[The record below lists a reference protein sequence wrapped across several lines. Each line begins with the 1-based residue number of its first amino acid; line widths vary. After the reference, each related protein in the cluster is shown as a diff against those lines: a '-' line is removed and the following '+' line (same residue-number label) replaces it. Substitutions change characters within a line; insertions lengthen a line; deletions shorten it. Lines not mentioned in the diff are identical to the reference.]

1 MWYKKLIK
9 KGDAELNYAY
19 FALFKLNIKPK
30 DFANMDIREKAL
42 IIAFIDKFLEEEKE
56 IEDF

>member
-1 MWYKKLIK
+1 M
-9 KGDAELNYAY
+9 ELNYAY

>member
-1 MWYKKLIK
+1 MK

-30 DFANMDIREKAL
+30 EFTLMDIREKAL
-42 IIAFIDKFLEEEKE
+42 IIAFIDKFIDEQKELE
-56 IEDF
+56 